1 MRFTENI
8 LHDDIDPQ
16 GRLSSQCHRAMALV
30 VFLPRPENQ
39 GKIWVPSNK
48 KSQSPEVALVDFSP
62 DGRPCSCTIALVGKS
77 K

>member
-30 VFLPRPENQ
+30 VFLPRPEV
-39 GKIWVPSNK
+39 GAYFGHPVKK
-48 KSQSPEVALVDFSP
+48 KSQIPEVALVDFSP
-62 DGRPCSCTIALVGKS
+62 DGRPC
-77 K
+77 